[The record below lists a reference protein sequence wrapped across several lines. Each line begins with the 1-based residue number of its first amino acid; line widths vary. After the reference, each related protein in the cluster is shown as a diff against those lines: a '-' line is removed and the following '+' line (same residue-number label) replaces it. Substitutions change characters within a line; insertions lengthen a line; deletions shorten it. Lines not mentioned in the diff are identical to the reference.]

1 MQCDVQ
7 PAAPREFRR
16 AEGAVEAPVTGTCRR
31 GRSDTSI
38 GSGWRPLVLL
48 DTFGHFWTL
57 LDTFRTKRC
66 PQDEPKKRS
75 AAAILLQR
83 PLEHNGL
90 GTRIQEAK
98 RGRRGRRQHFHCNR
112 VVDDRMKDC
121 GKAARHDVDD
131 CRFVWNMM
139 RSTCS

>member
-48 DTFGHFWTL
+48 GHFRTL
-57 LDTFRTKRC
+57 LDRTGHFSSFGCCQERRA
-66 PQDEPKKRS
+66 KKRKDETRAERRRCTARAERTRS
-75 AAAILLQR
+75 RHATAERHRDSEQ
-83 PLEHNGL
+83 L
-90 GTRIQEAK
+90 GVA
-98 RGRRGRRQHFHCNR
+98 
-112 VVDDRMKDC
+112 
-121 GKAARHDVDD
+121 
-131 CRFVWNMM
+131 
-139 RSTCS
+139 

>member
-48 DTFGHFWTL
+48 DTFGHFWTV
-57 LDTFRTKRC
+57 LDTFQFWFS
-66 PQDEPKKRS
+66 PS
-75 AAAILLQR
+75 AAA
-83 PLEHNGL
+83 
-90 GTRIQEAK
+90 GTRFFNE
-98 RGRRGRRQHFHCNR
+98 GRR
-112 VVDDRMKDC
+112 VVTGIGQRTRMGAVQSRFESLADEAAVRASLASGHREMATHTRGVRADR
-121 GKAARHDVDD
+121 GTVGG
-131 CRFVWNMM
+131 
-139 RSTCS
+139 

>member
-48 DTFGHFWTL
+48 GHF
-57 LDTFRTKRC
+57 RTTIYETHLSTISQARC
-66 PQDEPKKRS
+66 YLYLIIPM
-75 AAAILLQR
+75 
-83 PLEHNGL
+83 
-90 GTRIQEAK
+90 
-98 RGRRGRRQHFHCNR
+98 RQ
-112 VVDDRMKDC
+112 
-121 GKAARHDVDD
+121 
-131 CRFVWNMM
+131 
-139 RSTCS
+139 SEL

>member
-57 LDTFRTKRC
+57 SGPNAARRTSR
-66 PQDEPKKRS
+66 RRG
-75 AAAILLQR
+75 ALQR
-83 PLEHNGL
+83 FSC
-90 GTRIQEAK
+90 
-98 RGRRGRRQHFHCNR
+98 RGRSSTTGSGREFKR
-112 VVDDRMKDC
+112 
-121 GKAARHDVDD
+121 
-131 CRFVWNMM
+131 
-139 RSTCS
+139 RSVAGEADANTSIAIAWSMTA